1 MVKTPV
7 SVDAQQPG
15 NFVAQLVESIKALI
29 AEIQGLYALD
39 DIPWIIGYS
48 GGKDSTAVLQL
59 VWTAIAALPPDQR
72 TKPIHVISTDTL
84 VENPVISGWVRKS
97 LDRMKTTSEKANLP
111 FQPHQLN
118 PVLENTF
125 WVNLIG
131 KGYPAPRQ
139 KFRWCTERMKIHPAN
154 RFIRNIVREHGETIL
169 VLGTRKAESS
179 KRASTMAKHA
189 ASRLRDRLS
198 PNASLPNSLV
208 YSPIED
214 WSNDQVWLYL
224 MQWENPWGHSNKE
237 LFQIY
242 RGATADNECPL
253 VVDTSTPSCG
263 SSRFGCW
270 VCTLVD
276 RDKSMEA
283 MILNDESKEWM
294 QSLLD
299 FRDEL
304 DFRSDE
310 KREQE
315 REHRDFRRITGNVH
329 LFERNVSDGENNSK
343 AREVTNVPGPYLKSW
358 REHLLRRLLTT
369 QQEVR
374 TKAPD
379 EMKDIELISNE
390 ELSEIRR
397 IWLDE
402 KHEFDDALPR
412 IYQEVVGEPFQD
424 PRDSSTNPL
433 LGADEW
439 NLLQQIC
446 TDINADP
453 MHFELITR
461 LLGTEQ
467 DYQLHS
473 RRVGIFDALEKCF
486 ASSSRN
492 KEEAIREAKAERQLK
507 KDIEAVRT
515 TEELASV
522 KQTLAGWAAMKFGK
536 RDDG

>member
-1 MVKTPV
+1 MFTVYSAPNLAEEVRTDV
-7 SVDAQQPG
+7 M
-15 NFVAQLVESIKALI
+15 LLI
-29 AEIQGLYALD
+29 SEIQALYTMD
-39 DIPWIIGYS
+39 DIPWIVGYS

-59 VWTAIAALPPDQR
+59 VWTAIASLPPDDQ
-72 TKPIHVISTDTL
+72 TKPVHIISTDTL
-84 VENPVISGWVRKS
+84 VENPIISTWVHQS
-97 LDRMKTTSEKANLP
+97 LQRMATTSQAENLP
-111 FQPHQLN
+111 FRPHQLH
-118 PVLENTF
+118 PSLQDTF

-154 RFIRNIVREHGETIL
+154 HFVRTVVREHGETIL

-179 KRASTMAKHA
+179 KRASVMKKHA
-189 ASRLRDRLS
+189 RTRLRDRLS
-198 PNASLPNSLV
+198 PNASLPNSLI

-214 WSNDQVWLYL
+214 WTTDHVWLYL
-224 MQWENPWGHSNKE
+224 MQWQNPWGHSNKD

-283 MILNDESKEWM
+283 MVLNDESREWM
-294 QSLLD
+294 QPLLD

-304 DFRSDE
+304 DFRSDA
-310 KREQE
+310 KREAE

-329 LFERNVSDGENNSK
+329 LFERSINDGQQ
-343 AREVTNVPGPYLKSW
+343 REVTNVPGPYLKSW

-369 QQEVR
+369 QQQVR
-374 TKAPD
+374 AAAPTD
-379 EMKDIELISNE
+379 LKTIELISLD
-390 ELSEIRR
+390 ELREIRR
-397 IWLDE
+397 IWLKE
-402 KHEFDDALPR
+402 KHEFDDSLPR
-412 IYQEVVGEPFQD
+412 IYQEITGEPFD
-424 PRDSSTNPL
+424 DAHPSTEAAH

-446 TDINADP
+446 TETHTDP

-461 LLGTEQ
+461 LLATEQ
-467 DYQLHS
+467 QYQLHA

-486 ASSSRN
+486 DSSSRN
-492 KEEAIREAKAERQLK
+492 QAEAIDHAKATRQLK
-507 KDIEAVRT
+507 QDVEAVHST
-515 TEELASV
+515 DDLTPIKE
-522 KQTLAGWAAMKFGK
+522 TLSSWGAMKFGK
-536 RDDG
+536 RE